1 MAEKMKRMPE
11 RDRRRP
17 KMDPIAAARLARRRI
32 ALDALRK
39 QSHIA
44 EQRIRFDM
52 FNTWRTGHGTMKEI
66 GDACGYSVYWVSNI
80 INRIRN
86 NEELLQEAI
95 DEWMKDNPGEELE

>member
-11 RDRRRP
+11 HDRKRP
-17 KMDPIAAARLARRRI
+17 KIDPTSAARLGRRRL

-66 GDACGYSVYWVSNI
+66 GAAAGYSEYWVSNI

-86 NEELLQEAI
+86 NDELLQQAI
-95 DEWMKDNPGEELE
+95 DEWVDDNPGEELV

>member
-11 RDRRRP
+11 HDRTRP
-17 KMDPIAAARLARRRI
+17 KLDPTTAARLGRRRI

-52 FNTWRTGHGTMKEI
+52 FNTWRTGNGTMKEI
-66 GDACGYSVYWVSNI
+66 GAACGYSEYWVSNI

-86 NEELLQEAI
+86 NDELLQQAI
-95 DEWMKDNPGEELE
+95 DEWMKDNPGEELK